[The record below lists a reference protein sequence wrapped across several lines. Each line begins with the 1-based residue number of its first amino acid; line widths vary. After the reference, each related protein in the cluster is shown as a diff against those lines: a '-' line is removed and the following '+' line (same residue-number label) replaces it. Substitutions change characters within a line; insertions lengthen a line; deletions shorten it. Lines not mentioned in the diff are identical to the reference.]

1 MKDTKSKRS
10 SLIKIIA
17 LIVVCLAIGVFIN
30 NCSKEHTED
39 KFEILSTTDM
49 GGHIWDQNILTG
61 ENFPNNLLAAST
73 AIKNSR
79 QDYDDRTIT

>member
-17 LIVVCLAIGVFIN
+17 LIVVCLAVGVFIN

-49 GGHIWDQNILTG
+49 GGHI
-61 ENFPNNLLAAST
+61 
-73 AIKNSR
+73 
-79 QDYDDRTIT
+79 